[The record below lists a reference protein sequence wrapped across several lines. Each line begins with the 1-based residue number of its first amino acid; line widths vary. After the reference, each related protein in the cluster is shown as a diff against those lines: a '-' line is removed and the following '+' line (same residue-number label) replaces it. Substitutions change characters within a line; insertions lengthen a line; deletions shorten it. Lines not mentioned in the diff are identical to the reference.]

1 MKVHESK
8 KKNVDLA
15 IGTEHKF
22 LHTHTQTQA
31 ARHLLIVVLEVEL
44 LMSLSIH
51 VMYFLVL

>member
-1 MKVHESK
+1 MKAK